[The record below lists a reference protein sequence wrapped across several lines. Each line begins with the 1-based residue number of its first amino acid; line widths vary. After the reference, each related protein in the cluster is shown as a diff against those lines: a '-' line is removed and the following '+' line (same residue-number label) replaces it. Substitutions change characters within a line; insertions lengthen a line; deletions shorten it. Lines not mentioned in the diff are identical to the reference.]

1 MGLEKQRKRGLPS
14 EGVPYIGSSLTCG
27 LNSMLNHVGETILGV
42 FIPLQ
47 DAAQVLELA
56 DMAKQ
61 LFPRFKARRN
71 T

>member
-1 MGLEKQRKRGLPS
+1 
-14 EGVPYIGSSLTCG
+14 
-27 LNSMLNHVGETILGV
+27 MLNHVGETILGV

-61 LFPRFKARRN
+61 LFSRFKVRRN